1 MTMGLKRDLELCSK
15 IEDYQRVFDNEVSR
29 FRNMTL
35 YKNDSEKLNRR
46 IIRLKKDIEYI
57 MSENGIEGYL
67 KVRDAEY
74 SSKFK
79 DFTFKFSDFNYKNLM
94 LYLAP
99 LILVIGVLIT
109 IGSVFQF
116 NKVDGHSMD
125 PTLSNGSY
133 LIVNRYSKIERFDIV
148 VAKEIDKSGNTYSVV
163 KRVIGMPGDVIEYK
177 SDVLYVNGE
186 KYEESYLN
194 DYLSRWRDNK
204 LEDVY
209 SYNESFVNK
218 ARISSGF
225 TTQEFD
231 LVTKELNDVSTDF
244 KVEVPTTGYFLIGD
258 NRLVSKDS
266 RDVGAFPIENVVGK
280 VVWTNS

>member
-1 MTMGLKRDLELCSK
+1 MRLKRDLEFCSN
-15 IEDYQRVFDNEVSR
+15 IEDYQQVFDDEVSR
-29 FRNMTL
+29 LRRMTI

-57 MSENGIEGYL
+57 MSENGVDGYL
-67 KVRDAEY
+67 KVIPTGFL
-74 SSKFK
+74 SKFK
-79 DFTFKFSDFNYKNLM
+79 DFDYKNLI

-133 LIVNRYSKIERFDIV
+133 LIVNRYSKIERFDVV

-186 KYEESYLN
+186 KYDEPYLN
-194 DYLSRWRDNK
+194 DYLSKWRDNK

-231 LVTKELNDVSTDF
+231 LVTKELNDVSSDF
-244 KVEVPTTGYFLIGD
+244 RVEVPITGYFLIGD

-266 RDVGAFPIENVVGK
+266 RDVGAFPIENIVGK